1 MEEAVVGF
9 DAEVV
14 RIAAEGGFETRGT
27 VLPEWIDYN
36 GHMNVA
42 YYLVAFDHGLD
53 GFVDTLDFDAAAR
66 QRTQMTTMTL
76 EGHIQYLGELM
87 EGQAYRVHNQL
98 YDYDSKR
105 MHIAQTM
112 YGINED
118 GSEFLSST
126 MEWMSLSVS
135 LETRRS
141 APFRQEVIDAFDA
154 VWAVQKDWEKPTWI
168 SRSIGLP
175 PGKSMVR

>member
-1 MEEAVVGF
+1 MIF

-14 RIAAEGGFETRGT
+14 REAAESGFEMRGT

-42 YYLVAFDHGLD
+42 YYLVAFDTGLD
-53 GFVDTLDFDAAAR
+53 YFVDILKFDAEAR
-66 QRTQMTTMTL
+66 KRTQMTTMTL

-87 EGQAYRVHNQL
+87 EGQSYRLHNQL

-105 MHIAQTM
+105 MHLAQTM
-112 YGINED
+112 YGINDD
-118 GSEFLSST
+118 GSEFVSAT

-141 APFRQEVIDAFDA
+141 APFRDEVLEAFAA
-154 VWAVQKDWEKPTWI
+154 VWEVHKDWEKPAWV

-175 PGKSMVR
+175 PGKSLVRP

>member
-1 MEEAVVGF
+1 MGF

-14 RIAAEGGFETRGT
+14 RQAAANGFETRNR
-27 VLPEWIDYN
+27 VLPDWIDYN

-42 YYLVAFDHGLD
+42 YYLVAFDSGLD
-53 GFVDTLDFDAAAR
+53 TFVDTLGFDEAAR
-66 QRTQMTTMTL
+66 NKTRMTTMTL

-87 EGQAYRVHNQL
+87 EGQEYRLHNQL

-105 MHIAQTM
+105 MHLAQHM
-112 YGINED
+112 YGIADD
-118 GSEFLSST
+118 GTEFLSAT

-141 APFRQEVIDAFDA
+141 APFRDEVMDAFAA
-154 VWAVQKDWEKPTWI
+154 VWDVQQDWDAPAWI

-175 PGKSMVR
+175 PGKSLVR

>member
-1 MEEAVVGF
+1 VGF
-9 DAEVV
+9 DAEAV
-14 RIAAEGGFETRGT
+14 RKAAESGFEKRGI

-42 YYLVAFDHGLD
+42 YYLVAFDSGLD
-53 GFVDTLDFDAAAR
+53 FFVDTLDFDEAAR
-66 QRTQMTTMTL
+66 KRTQMTTMTL

-87 EGQAYRVHNQL
+87 EGQAYRLHNHL
-98 YDYDSKR
+98 YDFDSKR
-105 MHIAQTM
+105 MHLVQTM
-112 YGINED
+112 YGINAD
-118 GSEFLSST
+118 GSEFVSAT

-141 APFRQEVIDAFDA
+141 APFRDEVLEALNA
-154 VWAVQKDWEKPTWI
+154 VWEVQKDWEAPAWV

-175 PGKSMVR
+175 PGKSLVRP

>member
-1 MEEAVVGF
+1 MIF

-14 RIAAEGGFETRGT
+14 REAAESGFEMRGT

-42 YYLVAFDHGLD
+42 YYLVAFDTGLD
-53 GFVDTLDFDAAAR
+53 YFVDILKFDAEAR
-66 QRTQMTTMTL
+66 KRTQMTTMTL

-87 EGQAYRVHNQL
+87 EGQSYRLHNQL

-105 MHIAQTM
+105 MHLAQTM
-112 YGINED
+112 YGINDD
-118 GSEFLSST
+118 GSEFVSAT

-141 APFRQEVIDAFDA
+141 APFRAEVLEAFAA
-154 VWAVQKDWEKPTWI
+154 VWEVQKDWEKPAWV

-175 PGKSMVR
+175 AGKSLVRP

>member
-1 MEEAVVGF
+1 MDF
-9 DAEVV
+9 DAVEV
-14 RIAAEGGFETRGT
+14 RKAAENGFEQRGT

-42 YYLVAFDHGLD
+42 YYLVAFDSGLD
-53 GFVDTLDFDAAAR
+53 FFVDTLKYDAEAR
-66 QRTQMTTMTL
+66 KRTQMTTMTL
-76 EGHIQYLGELM
+76 EGHIQYMGELM
-87 EGQAYRVHNQL
+87 EGQSYRLQNQL

-105 MHIAQTM
+105 MHIVQTM

-118 GSEFLSST
+118 GSEFLSAT

-135 LETRRS
+135 LKTRRS
-141 APFRQEVIDAFDA
+141 APFRDEVLEAFA
-154 VWAVQKDWEKPTWI
+154 VVWDVHKDWERPSFV

-175 PGKSMVR
+175 PGKSHVR